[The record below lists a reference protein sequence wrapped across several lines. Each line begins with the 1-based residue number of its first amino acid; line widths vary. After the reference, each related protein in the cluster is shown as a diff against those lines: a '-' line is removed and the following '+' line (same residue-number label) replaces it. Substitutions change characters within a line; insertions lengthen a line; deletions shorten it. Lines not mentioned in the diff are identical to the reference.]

1 MTAHGIRAE
10 GFHQSIDFA
19 RWLRRQR
26 ASSRAKE
33 WIDDRVCGNLRQNVI
48 DKGKG
53 PQETR
58 EGRTDMR
65 LRLGLTALA
74 LVWAVYAPA
83 NAQDMKAEV
92 IHWWTSGGESAAVKV
107 LAEQFAKAGG
117 TWVDTAI
124 AGGVNARA
132 AAISRT
138 IGGTPPTAM
147 QFNTGKQFDDLVEN
161 DLLRDVDQLANEE
174 KWKSVI
180 PEAIIT
186 ATTRN
191 GKMYAV
197 PVNIHGQNWLWM
209 SKAALSKAGASEPTD
224 WEDVFPVLDKL
235 KAAGLIPLAFSG
247 QKVWERN
254 LFNAVLVGKG
264 GNELWTA
271 IYSRRDPA
279 AAKSSEFRAVAETYG
294 KLRGYI
300 DQGAPGRNWN
310 DATNLVIQ
318 GRAGMQIMG
327 DWAKGEFAAA
337 GQTAG
342 KEYGCTILS
351 REGGYVMG
359 GDVFAF
365 PKLKDPGQ
373 QRAQVVL
380 AKVILDPE
388 TQIRFSQK
396 KGSIPVRLDLDVS
409 SLDACAQKGEKFLA
423 DKSRQV
429 PAQELLSPPALTG
442 AVEDA
447 ISQYWNTPAMS
458 ADAFASKIADVLKQS
473 Y

>member
-1 MTAHGIRAE
+1 
-10 GFHQSIDFA
+10 
-19 RWLRRQR
+19 
-26 ASSRAKE
+26 
-33 WIDDRVCGNLRQNVI
+33 
-48 DKGKG
+48 
-53 PQETR
+53 
-58 EGRTDMR
+58 
-65 LRLGLTALA
+65 
-74 LVWAVYAPA
+74 
-83 NAQDMKAEV
+83 MKAEV

-161 DLLRDVDQLANEE
+161 DLLRDVDQLATEQ
-174 KWKSVI
+174 KWKSMM
-180 PEAIIT
+180 PEAIVN

-191 GKMYAV
+191 GKMFAV
-197 PVNIHGQNWLWM
+197 PVDIHGQNWLWM
-209 SKAALSKAGASEPTD
+209 STAALGKAGAPEPTNWD
-224 WEDVFPVLDKL
+224 DVFPVLDKL

-264 GNELWTA
+264 GNALWAA
-271 IYSRRDPA
+271 IYGKRDAA
-279 AAKSSEFRAVAETYG
+279 AAKSAEFTAVAETYG
-294 KLRGYI
+294 KLRSYV
-300 DQGAPGRNWN
+300 DPGAPGRNWN

-318 GRAGMQIMG
+318 GKAGLQIMG

-342 KEYGCTILS
+342 KEFDCTILS
-351 REGGYVMG
+351 KEGGYVMG
-359 GDVFAF
+359 GDVFVF
-365 PKLKDPGQ
+365 PRDPAQ
-373 QRAQVVL
+373 QKAQLLL
-380 AKVILDPE
+380 AKIMLEPE

-409 SLDACAQKGEKFLA
+409 SLDTCAQKAVKFLA
-423 DKSRQV
+423 DKTHQV

-442 AVEDA
+442 AMEDV
-447 ISQYWNTPAMS
+447 ISQYWNTPSMT
-458 ADAFASKIADVLKQS
+458 ADTFVTKVAGVLKEP